1 MMYPPMLALAQASS
15 TVTGLLGASP
25 MTRFW
30 PFGMAPQDE
39 TRPYAVHQLVYGTPE
54 NTLSC
59 PAATDNLG
67 IQVDAYAKTVD
78 GSRGLSEA
86 LRSALEGAGYIVSFN
101 GEEWDTPT
109 GLYRVGFTMEFW
121 QDR

>member
-1 MMYPPMLALAQASS
+1 MYPPMLSLAQASS
-15 TVTGLLGASP
+15 TVTGLLGAAP

-30 PFGMAPQDE
+30 PFGSAPQDE

-54 NTLSC
+54 NSLSC
-59 PAATDNLG
+59 PAATDNIG
-67 IQVDAYAKTVD
+67 IQVDAYAKTED
-78 GSRGLSEA
+78 DSRALSEA